1 MCACER
7 GSERMQSGKKKVS
20 NSYCSTGKWLKERT
34 LKIIIN
40 TYTNTA
46 HSEAIWPTRAHFVWL
61 IDNGECGMKEEN
73 GERIASCAPYHSNR
87 TVVAQQNDSN
97 STTLNSLKEKYTRTT
112 RKNNNVCC
120 YCCYSHTTLWIF
132 LSSVRLCALHVCV
145 EHTLHLVSHQEPCVQ
160 RSLAEVGCIDR
171 ALRYWKAIV
180 VENGTE

>member
-112 RKNNNVCC
+112 QK
-120 YCCYSHTTLWIF
+120 TTTF
-132 LSSVRLCALHVCV
+132 AV
-145 EHTLHLVSHQEPCVQ
+145 T
-160 RSLAEVGCIDR
+160 
-171 ALRYWKAIV
+171 V
-180 VENGTE
+180 VIPIQLYEFFK